1 MAASGSASPPH
12 VVDLRS
18 DTLTLP
24 TPAMRAAMASAEVGD
39 DMFGEDPTVNLLQ
52 ERVAALCGKEAALY
66 VPSGSMGNLVLL
78 KALTQPGDEVI
89 CHEDAHIVH
98 FESGSLA
105 AVAGV
110 QVRTLPGP
118 RGRLDPDLIAR
129 SIRPPH
135 TGGSFVQPRS
145 RVVALENTHNMAG
158 GTIYPLDAMRVAASV
173 ARDAGLLVHL
183 DGARIW
189 NASVATGIPVA
200 TWAACAD
207 TMSLCFSKGLGA
219 PVGSMVVGP
228 AGLIDLARRYRK
240 MFGGAMRQAGVL
252 AAACLV
258 AVDTMVARLA
268 EDHANA
274 RALAEGIAG
283 VLPGAVDPAGVDTN
297 IVLVRAAPFGTT
309 PEGLTERLAAQG
321 VKVFPHG
328 AGTVRMVTH
337 NGVSPGDVPAAVAAV
352 ARLAG
357 PLVGPLP
364 DAVGPTPP

>member
-1 MAASGSASPPH
+1 MAASGTASPPR

-24 TPAMRAAMASAEVGD
+24 TPAMRSAMASAEVGD

-66 VPSGSMGNLVLL
+66 VPSGSMGNLVML

-135 TGGSFVQPRS
+135 SGRNFVQPRS
-145 RVVALENTHNMAG
+145 RVLALENTHNMAG
-158 GTIYPLDAMRVAASV
+158 GTIYPLDAMQAAASM
-173 ARDAGLLVHL
+173 ARGAGLRVHL

-228 AGLIDLARRYRK
+228 AGLVDLARRYRK
-240 MFGGAMRQAGVL
+240 MLGGAMRQAGVL

-274 RALAEGIAG
+274 RALAEGIAA
-283 VLPGAVDPAGVDTN
+283 VLPDAVTPGDVDTN

-309 PEGLTERLAAQG
+309 PEGLAGQLARHG

-337 NGVSPGDVPAAVAAV
+337 AGVSATDVSAAVTAV

-357 PLVGPLP
+357 SLVG
-364 DAVGPTPP
+364 